1 MLKGLKKC
9 FVIVLAAIM
18 LLSMAGAVAA
28 EPVPE
33 SENKD
38 VLDYL
43 WELSPDMDDEEFAKL
58 SVRNF
63 KFVQSIEPLVEPE
76 SYNALY
82 KASVHVKQKAEGSKE
97 EFIEAENHLILNTSV
112 ADGVYFLWNADNMPC
127 VDGEEFTEEELDKGP
142 LDSYGFIPLVV
153 KCLIDDPAQ
162 AKGNLIVVSG
172 GGFTNRSNGTEAY
185 PAVEVF
191 NDLGY
196 NVFVLQRRLRPYSNE
211 DIWMDMQRSIRVVR
225 YYAEKEG
232 WGGQDMIAACGWS
245 GGSGTLMGAV
255 NYLYGDLN
263 PTKYCSTYVPD
274 EIDAVSSDLDVALP
288 IYGGWIDADCGNT
301 NLPALYTSVG
311 TADETADPFTDIPM
325 PENVQKLYDDWIALG
340 LPARIDIFEGAG
352 HGYGVGQEG
361 AIKSVPECALWP
373 GYADEF
379 MQANRGFQQNRQ

>member
-112 ADGVYFLWNADNMPC
+112 ADGVYFL
-127 VDGEEFTEEELDKGP
+127 
-142 LDSYGFIPLVV
+142 
-153 KCLIDDPAQ
+153 
-162 AKGNLIVVSG
+162 
-172 GGFTNRSNGTEAY
+172 
-185 PAVEVF
+185 
-191 NDLGY
+191 
-196 NVFVLQRRLRPYSNE
+196 
-211 DIWMDMQRSIRVVR
+211 
-225 YYAEKEG
+225 
-232 WGGQDMIAACGWS
+232 
-245 GGSGTLMGAV
+245 
-255 NYLYGDLN
+255 
-263 PTKYCSTYVPD
+263 
-274 EIDAVSSDLDVALP
+274 
-288 IYGGWIDADCGNT
+288 
-301 NLPALYTSVG
+301 
-311 TADETADPFTDIPM
+311 
-325 PENVQKLYDDWIALG
+325 
-340 LPARIDIFEGAG
+340 
-352 HGYGVGQEG
+352 
-361 AIKSVPECALWP
+361 
-373 GYADEF
+373 
-379 MQANRGFQQNRQ
+379 